1 MIYQNKGDHIIEE
14 KAMKDVYCDTLMD
27 LALKNDKIIG
37 FDADLMNSV
46 GMVKF
51 SEEFPD
57 RMINCGV
64 QEANMIGVA
73 AGSSAVG
80 MIPFVHSFAC
90 FVTRRTADQIFV
102 SCAFAQANIRIIG
115 SDPGV
120 TAAYNGATHMPF
132 EDIGIMRGIPNI
144 TVIEPTDSVM
154 LEDILRKLE
163 KLKGVYYI
171 RLSRKNAVKIY
182 DDGSTFDLSK
192 GIVLRDGHDITIIA
206 SGISV
211 ADSIK
216 AASILQEKGI
226 SARVINIF
234 TIKPIDRNIIKMAAF
249 ETGAIVTVENHNI
262 INGLGSAV
270 AEVVSEEYPVPVER
284 VGIEDKFGQV
294 GSIDYLKET
303 YGITYEDIVQKSL
316 SIIERK
322 KNLQKLIV

>member
-132 EDIGIMRGIPNI
+132 EDIGIMRGIPDI

>member
-234 TIKPIDRNIIKMAAF
+234 TIKPIDRNIIKEAAF

-294 GSIDYLKET
+294 GSVDYLKET